1 MEFDKFVIGFE
12 ALELGEYNYNFLVD
26 NAFFNEL
33 EYAEIQGGE
42 VIVGAVLRKSER
54 LSQMELNFEGKVV
67 VPCDRC
73 SEGVTLLV
81 SFTESLIVKVG
92 TEDNEDEGLLIL
104 DENDIEFDIKHYLYE
119 SISLSLPTRRI
130 HSEDDDDKGCD
141 EAILS
146 MLNQDDQKK
155 DNDEDNIDPRWA
167 ALKNLK

>member
-26 NAFFNEL
+26 DAFFNEL

-54 LSQMELNFEGKVV
+54 LSQMELNFEGKVA

-73 SEGVTLLV
+73 SEDVTLPV

-104 DENDIEFDIKHYLYE
+104 GENDIEFNIKHYLYE

-130 HSEDDDDKGCD
+130 HSEDDKDKGCD

-146 MLNQDDQKK
+146 MLNQDNKK
-155 DNDEDNIDPRWA
+155 DNDKDDIDPRWS